1 MTIQKFR
8 EMKDIQ
14 SEFFKERLQ
23 ANLRILGLEIE
34 MKEEDVIKSNNKDKK
49 EILDKFS
56 IKKSIENPTKIL
68 EVKMLNSL
76 LQYNDLISK

>member
-1 MTIQKFR
+1 
-8 EMKDIQ
+8 
-14 SEFFKERLQ
+14 
-23 ANLRILGLEIE
+23 

>member
-1 MTIQKFR
+1 
-8 EMKDIQ
+8 MKDIQ